1 VKSTCAACH
10 QAGVANAPKIGDKAA
25 WAPHIKHGLQ
35 EMVATVIKG
44 KGAMPPKGGNASLT
58 NDEIARAVVYMANQ
72 SGGSLK
78 EPAVKPAAKPQAQ
91 AAAAKP
97 GAADGK
103 KVYDATCTACHT
115 AGVANAP
122 KPGDK
127 AAWAP
132 RMKQGM
138 DALVQAV
145 VKGKGA
151 MPPKAGNPALTD
163 AEIRAAVDFMVS
175 QSK

>member
-1 VKSTCAACH
+1 
-10 QAGVANAPKIGDKAA
+10 
-25 WAPHIKHGLQ
+25 
-35 EMVATVIKG
+35 
-44 KGAMPPKGGNASLT
+44 MPPKGGNPSLT
-58 NDEIARAVVYMANQ
+58 DDEVTRAVVFMANQ
-72 SGGSLK
+72 AGASFK
-78 EPAVKPAAKPQAQ
+78 EPAAKPAAV
-91 AAAAKP
+91 AAAQSKP

-103 KVYDATCTACHT
+103 KVYDTTCTACHT

-132 RMKQGM
+132 RLKQGN
-138 DALVQAV
+138 DALLQSVL
-145 VKGKGA
+145 KGKGA

-163 AEIRAAVDFMVS
+163 AEIRAAIDFMVS